1 MFLNPLGISP
11 CLRIHKLLIG
21 QIIPYLKFS
30 FHILVEDEV
39 TETHEIVVSN
49 IWGIVVSFL
58 VHVVPP
64 NSDYTS
70 PLISPGLGYSS
81 KLDGTVFLNLTVKYC
96 SCSRSPLCKIS
107 GRFRGNFK
115 NTCISDLNNFSVE
128 NAYYRPTLPF
138 STYFIRSHWLTAW
151 NRLYNPW
158 SNY

>member
-11 CLRIHKLLIG
+11 SLRINKLLIG

-39 TETHEIVVSN
+39 TETHEIEVSN

-81 KLDGTVFLNLTVKYC
+81 KLDGTVFLNLTREILFMF
-96 SCSRSPLCKIS
+96 SESFMQN
-107 GRFRGNFK
+107 FRQ
-115 NTCISDLNNFSVE
+115 V
-128 NAYYRPTLPF
+128 
-138 STYFIRSHWLTAW
+138 
-151 NRLYNPW
+151 
-158 SNY
+158 